1 MADAKP
7 QRPGGGGG
15 GGPVSG
21 SLQRRVIAAFTQ
33 NLLLKGTAVFLAV
46 VLWFVVNAK
55 EPQVMIVPVRF
66 ESRTCSPSRTSVT
79 NWPRITSGS
88 GSSAVPTPSARIPTC
103 TDFT

>member
-66 ESRTCSPSRTSVT
+66 TPVLDSSLVLREALPPLQAIIAGSPTVSYTHLTLPTSDLV
-79 NWPRITSGS
+79 
-88 GSSAVPTPSARIPTC
+88 
-103 TDFT
+103 